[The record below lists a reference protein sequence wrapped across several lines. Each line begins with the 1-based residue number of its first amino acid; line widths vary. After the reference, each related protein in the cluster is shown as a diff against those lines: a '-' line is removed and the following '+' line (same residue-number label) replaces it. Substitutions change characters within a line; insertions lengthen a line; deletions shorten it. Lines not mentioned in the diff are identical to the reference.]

1 MASGVI
7 AALIAVL
14 ALGFMEGL
22 RRFYPSKTTWMRLR
36 RVNGRRAVR
45 AMRKRFETAGTRRT
59 PRVLAA
65 ILLALVPLIWILS
78 VTQLHSRWYE
88 AARDVTPYAFVA
100 IALLRTPGALRT
112 VAARMKEYEKES
124 GDEAEEDDDD
134 VGSDVIAL

>member
-14 ALGFMEGL
+14 ALGFVEGL

-45 AMRKRFETAGTRRT
+45 AMRKRFESAGRRRT
-59 PRVLAA
+59 PTVLAGV
-65 ILLALVPLIWILS
+65 LLALVPLIWIAS
-78 VTQLHSRWYE
+78 VAQLHSRWYE

-124 GDEAEEDDDD
+124 GDEAEDDD